1 MSYCFDDPPEISSG
15 EPFTEKKSKF
25 QAFCASCKN
34 IQDVCLFRDTLLEN
48 PKIEGATH
56 NILAYITPEEEG
68 FDDDGETHAGTQVL
82 QMMQLSGA
90 KNCAVIVTRWYGGI
104 QLHGDRFRI
113 ITSQALNVLRANGFI
128 PQKEDNS
135 KQPQKNAKNN
145 NSNNKPSKNKKNK
158 K

>member
-1 MSYCFDDPPEISSG
+1 MSYCLDDPPEIFSG

-25 QAFCASCKN
+25 QAFCAKCDN

-48 PKIEGATH
+48 PKIEEATH

-113 ITSQALNVLRANGFI
+113 ITAQALNVLRANGFI
-128 PQKEDNS
+128 PQKDDG
-135 KQPQKNAKNN
+135 KQNQKTAK
-145 NSNNKPSKNKKNK
+145 NSNNNKAAKNKKNK

>member
-1 MSYCFDDPPEISSG
+1 MYSLDDPPEIFSG
-15 EPFTEKKSKF
+15 EPFVEKKSKF
-25 QAFCASCKN
+25 QAFCAACHN

-82 QMMQLSGA
+82 QMMQLAGA
-90 KNCAVIVTRWYGGI
+90 KDCAVIVTRWYGGI

-113 ITSQALNVLRANGFI
+113 ITAQALNVLKAHGFI
-128 PQKEDNS
+128 KPKENQQQHPQK
-135 KQPQKNAKNN
+135 KCG
-145 NSNNKPSKNKKNK
+145 KKK
-158 K
+158 GK